1 MNDNDELFDQG
12 VENILKPLKSLK
24 SLRQISYLTNSA
36 YSDDSIFIADRV
48 GNCIDRVRSGSD
60 EKGYYDY
67 VPFVGESEGGN
78 GFQNVTVGDVLQ
90 LGNERLGVYISKVNE
105 NIYAVALF
113 GNPEMAFYNSDGL
126 ILDDNFEPME
136 KDNRKIMGYK
146 TSC

>member
-1 MNDNDELFDQG
+1 MNDNDESFDQG

-36 YSDDSIFIADRV
+36 YGGDSIFISDRV
-48 GNCIDRVRSGSD
+48 GNCIDRVRSD
-60 EKGYYDY
+60 EGGDY
-67 VPFVGESEGGN
+67 VPFVRESEGGN
-78 GFQNVTVGDVLQ
+78 GFQNVTVGDILQ

-113 GNPEMAFYNSDGL
+113 GNPEMAFYNSDGF